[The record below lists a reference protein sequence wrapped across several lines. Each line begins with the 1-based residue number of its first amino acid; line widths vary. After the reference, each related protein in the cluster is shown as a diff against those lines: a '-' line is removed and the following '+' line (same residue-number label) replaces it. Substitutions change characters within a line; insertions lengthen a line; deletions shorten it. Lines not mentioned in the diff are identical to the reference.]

1 MTGGWAGRAERH
13 GVRAASSVG
22 RVPSSH
28 SRRGKTNTFVFCGSG
43 PYEPSISFTRS
54 KTMPEEAP
62 ATVFLYLRPD
72 MSSFCTR
79 NVSCVLYSQ
88 PSFICTVS
96 FPLRFDSFD
105 MSKESGSGRPFM
117 SSSNFVITTRRGS
130 SVLPPPVA
138 ATPKSCCLYRCSA
151 SSSPSFAPSSS
162 STVFFSGGL

>member
-1 MTGGWAGRAERH
+1 MTWERVGRAERQ
-13 GVRAASSVG
+13 GVRAAASVA
-22 RVPSSH
+22 RLPSSH
-28 SRRGKTNTFVFCGSG
+28 SRRGKTTTFVFCGSG

-79 NVSCVLYSQ
+79 KVSCVLYSQ

-96 FPLRFDSFD
+96 FPLRFDSCV
-105 MSKESGSGRPFM
+105 MSKESGSRPFM

-130 SVLPPPVA
+130 SVLPPPAA
-138 ATPKSCCLYRCSA
+138 ATPKSCCLYRCRA